1 MYDTTIAAKLI
12 GQLKAFLG
20 RISPRFRKPVARFIG
35 DMMYGIMAEKD
46 VKLTSIVRALKE
58 GITPK
63 KVEDRLSRMLSSKD
77 LERNLHDVIAEEGA
91 RKVHRDTLIILDPSD
106 VQKPYAKKMEYLAKV
121 WDGSKG
127 GVGDNLGFWGC
138 MAVACEDAPVAKR
151 SGRLSAERE
160 PRSGRKGP
168 RGGRRPIP
176 LHFRLWSADSPGF
189 VSENEEVKAIVD
201 EITKHTKRR
210 GIFVYDRG
218 GDNIEFY
225 RHSLDKGLD
234 FIVRLK
240 ERCVR
245 SWKRNVMCGELAW
258 QCRMLYREVVAFD
271 HHGTEKRV
279 TIEFGVVP
287 VRLPDIPDRLLHMV
301 VVRGF
306 GQKPMM
312 LLTTLAKTTTRE
324 ALWQVVEGY
333 ITRWRIEDTI
343 RHVKQSYNLEDMRL
357 FKYAKIKA
365 LAAIVLATIYFSM
378 AWIGNSEKHD
388 VIARSVARMAFR
400 IHDVPEF
407 HFYAIADGA
416 SDILKRGRRWR
427 GFDTE
432 EAEKRNEA
440 SLFAFFGMNTG

>member
-1 MYDTTIAAKLI
+1 MHDTTIAAKLLK
-12 GQLKAFLG
+12 QLESFSG
-20 RISPRFRKPVARFIG
+20 RISPHFHKPAARFIG
-35 DMMYGIMAEKD
+35 DMVYGIMVEKD
-46 VKLTSIVRALKE
+46 VKLSSVVRALKE
-58 GITPK
+58 KTTPK
-63 KVEDRLSRMLSSKD
+63 KVEDRLSRMLSAD
-77 LERNLHDVIAEEGA
+77 GLEAGLHRFIASEGA
-91 RKVHRDTLIILDPSD
+91 KRVHRDTLIILDPSD

-127 GVGDNLGFWGC
+127 EVGDNLGFWGC
-138 MAVACEDAPVAKR
+138 MAVACE
-151 SGRLSAERE
+151 S
-160 PRSGRKGP
+160 
-168 RGGRRPIP
+168 GGRRPIP

-189 VSENEEVKAIVD
+189 VSENEEVKSIVD
-201 EITKHTKRR
+201 GITRHTKRR

-225 RHSLDKGLD
+225 RHFLGKGLD

-240 ERCVR
+240 ERYVR

-258 QCRMLYREVVAFD
+258 ECRMRYREVVAFD
-271 HHGTEKRV
+271 HHGKERRV
-279 TIEFGVVP
+279 TVEFGVVP

-333 ITRWRIEDTI
+333 ITRWRVEDTI
-343 RHVKQSYNLEDMRL
+343 RHVKQSYSLEDMRL
-357 FKYAKIKA
+357 FKYGKIKA

-378 AWIGNSEKHD
+378 TWIGNSEKHD
-388 VIARSVARMAFR
+388 VIARSVARMSFR

-427 GFDTE
+427 GFDPE
-432 EAEKRNEA
+432 EAEKRDEA

>member
-1 MYDTTIAAKLI
+1 M
-12 GQLKAFLG
+12 
-20 RISPRFRKPVARFIG
+20 V
-35 DMMYGIMAEKD
+35 YGIMVEKD
-46 VKLTSIVRALKE
+46 VKLSSVVRALKE
-58 GITPK
+58 KTTPK
-63 KVEDRLSRMLSSKD
+63 KAEDRLSRMLSAD
-77 LERNLHDVIAEEGA
+77 GLEAGLHRFIASEGA
-91 RKVHRDTLIILDPSD
+91 KRVHRDTLVILDPSD

-127 GVGDNLGFWGC
+127 EVGDNLGFWGW
-138 MAVACEDAPVAKR
+138 MAVACE
-151 SGRLSAERE
+151 S
-160 PRSGRKGP
+160 
-168 RGGRRPIP
+168 GGRRPIP

-189 VSENEEVKAIVD
+189 VSENEEVKSIVD
-201 EITKHTKRR
+201 GITRHTKRR

-225 RHSLDKGLD
+225 RHFLGKGLD

-240 ERCVR
+240 ERYVR

-258 QCRMLYREVVAFD
+258 ECRMRYREVVAFD
-271 HHGTEKRV
+271 HHGKERRV
-279 TIEFGVVP
+279 TVEFGVVP

-333 ITRWRIEDTI
+333 ITRWRVEDTI
-343 RHVKQSYNLEDMRL
+343 RHVKQSYGLEGMRL

-378 AWIGNSEKHD
+378 TWIGNSEKHD
-388 VIARSVARMAFR
+388 VIARSVARMSFR

-427 GFDTE
+427 GFDPE
-432 EAEKRNEA
+432 EAEKRDEA